1 VTDAT
6 IAAAPKPLVLRT
18 SIGKKV
24 AMATSGIIL
33 VGFVIVHMVGNLKFF
48 TGEHHFDEYASFL
61 RTVGAPALPH
71 YWLLWGLRIILLGAV
86 SVHIWAAYMTT
97 VQSKK
102 ARPVPYAHTDNIQA
116 SYASRTM
123 RWGGIILLLFIVF
136 HILDLTVGV
145 AHTGAFEETTAE
157 HGHAYANAVSGF
169 QHPAV
174 TIAYTLAMGAL
185 CLHLFHGIWSM
196 FQTFGR
202 NNHRVTGRLKAASAA
217 ISVLVCIGFLAMPWA
232 IMFGARP

>member
-1 VTDAT
+1 MTDTA
-6 IAAAPKPLVLRT
+6 IAPAKPLVLRT

-24 AMATSGIIL
+24 AMATSGVIL
-33 VGFVIVHMVGNLKFF
+33 VGFVISHMVGNLKFF
-48 TGEHHFDEYASFL
+48 FGETHFDEYAHFL
-61 RTVGAPALPH
+61 RTVGEPVVPYH
-71 YWLLWGLRIILLGAV
+71 YLLWGLRAVLLGAV
-86 SVHIWAAYMTT
+86 SIHIWAAYATT
-97 VQSKK
+97 VQSKR
-102 ARPVPYAHTDNIQA
+102 ARPISYAHTDNIQA

-136 HILDLTVGV
+136 HILDMTVGTTHV
-145 AHTGAFEETTAE
+145 GAFKS
-157 HGHAYANAVSGF
+157 GKVYDNAVSGF

-202 NNHRVTGRLKAASAA
+202 NNQKVTGRLKAISATIA
-217 ISVLVCIGFLAMPWA
+217 IVVCIGFLAMPYA